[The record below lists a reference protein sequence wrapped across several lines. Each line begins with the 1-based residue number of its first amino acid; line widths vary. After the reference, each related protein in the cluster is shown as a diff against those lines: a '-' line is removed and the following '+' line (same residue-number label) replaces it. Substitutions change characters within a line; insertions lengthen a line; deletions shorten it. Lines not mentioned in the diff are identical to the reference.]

1 MATADKET
9 VRGLLEG
16 TFDTH
21 VHAGP
26 DLLPRKFTDIDL
38 AKMALERNFGG
49 FVLKSH
55 HAVTADRATLI
66 RDMFPGVKVYGAI
79 ALNNPVGGLNPTAI
93 DIAARLGARV
103 CWLPTCDSENELANV
118 SGQLDESKLP
128 YWMSIARELRAAGIA
143 GKWLKVT
150 DGNGNVLPEMQQC
163 LEVMAKYDMVM
174 ATGHINPS
182 ELEPVVKA
190 AREAGVQRIIITH
203 PEFPTTHLDHDAQRR
218 LQQYDVYFE
227 RVFTTPHT
235 NKCTWEETIGNI
247 QALGPSST
255 IVATD
260 LGQTTN
266 PDLQEGFEIYITKLL
281 EAGFTEAQIKQMT
294 QHNAASLL
302 GAE

>member
-1 MATADKET
+1 MMADKET
-9 VRGLLEG
+9 IRGLLEG

-21 VHAGP
+21 VHSGP
-26 DLLPRKFTDIDL
+26 DLLPRKFNDIQL
-38 AKMALERNFGG
+38 AELATQRKFGG
-49 FVLKSH
+49 IVLKSH

-66 RDMFPGVKVYGAI
+66 KEMFPGTKFYGAI

-103 CWLPTCDSENELANV
+103 CWLPTCDSANEQANV
-118 SGQLDESKLP
+118 AGQLDESKLP

-143 GKWLKVT
+143 GAYLTVT
-150 DGNGNVLPEMQQC
+150 DGHGKVQPEMQQC

-182 ELEPVVKA
+182 ELAPVIKA
-190 AREAGVQRIIITH
+190 AKTAGVQRIIITH
-203 PEFPTTHLDHDAQRR
+203 PEFPTTHLTVDDQKD
-218 LQQYDVYFE
+218 LQQYGVYFE

-235 NKCTWEETIGNI
+235 NKCTWEETLNNI
-247 QALGPSST
+247 KEVGPSST

-266 PDLQEGFEIYITKLL
+266 PGLQEGFEIFIDKLL
-281 EAGFTEAQIKQMT
+281 DAGFSEAQVKTMT
-294 QHNAASLL
+294 QHNAAALL

>member
-1 MATADKET
+1 MADKET
-9 VRGLLEG
+9 IQGLLKG

-21 VHAGP
+21 VHSGP
-26 DLLPRKFTDIDL
+26 DLLPRKFNDIQLAQL
-38 AKMALERNFGG
+38 AKERGFGG
-49 FVLKSH
+49 IVLKSH

-66 RDMFPGVKVYGAI
+66 REMLPGVNVYGAI

-103 CWLPTCDSENELANV
+103 CWLPTCDSANEQANV
-118 SGQLDESKLP
+118 AGQLDESKLP

-143 GKWLKVT
+143 GAYLTVT
-150 DGNGNVLPEMQQC
+150 DGNGKVLPEMRQC
-163 LEVMAKYDMVM
+163 LEVMAKYDMIM
-174 ATGHINPS
+174 ATGHIAPS
-182 ELEPVVKA
+182 EMEPVIKA

-203 PEFPTTHLDHDAQRR
+203 PEFPTTHLTVDEQKQ
-218 LQQYDVYFE
+218 LQKYDVYFE

-235 NKCTWEETIGNI
+235 NKCTWDETLNNI
-247 QALGPSST
+247 KEVGPSST

-266 PDLQEGFEIYITKLL
+266 PGLQEGFEIYIGKLL
-281 EAGFTEAQIKQMT
+281 DAGFSEMQIKQMT
-294 QHNAASLL
+294 QHNAAALL